1 MASAAEQLAASINF
15 SAFSKATELKS
26 RIWFTLGALVIYR
39 LGTYIPIPGIDPGIL
54 QDVFSRNAGG
64 ILGMF
69 DMFSGGAL
77 GRMTIFALNI
87 MPYIS
92 ASIIIQLLTA
102 VSPTLETLKKEGE
115 SGRKKLNQYTRF
127 GTVLLAA
134 VQSYGIAVGL
144 EGMRAGAQ
152 SAVVDP
158 GLFFRLVTVVT
169 LTSGT
174 VFLMWLG
181 EQITARGVGNGI
193 SLIIFAGIVAN
204 LPHALASTLELGRT
218 GAIST
223 VFIVIFLAMSVA
235 VVGFIV
241 FMERAQR
248 RILVQYPKRQVG
260 NKMFGGDA
268 SHLPLKIN
276 TSGVIAPIFASSLLL
291 LPATVANFEANGQG
305 FGWIGEITAYLAHG
319 RPLYMALY
327 IGLICFFCFFYTAI
341 VFNPTETADNLR
353 KYGGF
358 IPGIRPGKN
367 TADYLDYVLTRLTV
381 VGAAYLSAVCILP
394 AAGTP
399 RMNIILLGPPG
410 SGKGTQAKRIEQ
422 THGIIQLST
431 GDMLRA
437 TTNSDTEL
445 GRRVKAIMDSGQLV
459 PDDTIVEMIDRRIV
473 QPDSSAGFILDGFPR
488 NVPQAKALDA
498 MLAEHNLKL
507 DHVILLDVDEAALVD
522 RLSGRFTCTQCGASF
537 HDRYNR
543 PSREGV
549 CEVCGGTEFVRRAD
563 DRPEAVKARFEVYRS
578 QTAPILP
585 YYRDRGILRVV
596 DGMAEIDEVTREI
609 DRILG

>member
-1 MASAAEQLAASINF
+1 MASAAEQLASSINF

-39 LGTYIPIPGIDPGIL
+39 LGTYIPIPGIDPAIL

-102 VSPTLETLKKEGE
+102 VSPTLEALKKEGE
-115 SGRKKLNQYTRF
+115 SGRKKLNQYTRL

-144 EGMRAGAQ
+144 EGMHAGAQ
-152 SAVVDP
+152 SAVLDP

-169 LTSGT
+169 LVCGT

-193 SLIIFAGIVAN
+193 SLIIMAGIVAN

-223 VFIVIFLAMSVA
+223 VFIIIFLVMSVA
-235 VVGFIV
+235 VVAFIV

-248 RILVQYPKRQVG
+248 RILVQYPKRQMG

-276 TSGVIAPIFASSLLL
+276 TSGVIPPIFASSLLL
-291 LPATVANFEANGQG
+291 LPATVANFEANGQ
-305 FGWIGEITAYLAHG
+305 FGWISEITAYLEHG

-327 IGLICFFCFFYTAI
+327 VGLIVFFCFFYTAI
-341 VFNPTETADNLR
+341 VFNPEETADNLR

-367 TADYLDYVLTRLTV
+367 TADYLDYILTRLTV

-394 AAGTP
+394 EILISEYSVPFYFGGTS
-399 RMNIILLGPPG
+399 LLIVVSVTMDTVAQIHSHLLAHQYEGLIR
-410 SGKGTQAKRIEQ
+410 KAK
-422 THGIIQLST
+422 
-431 GDMLRA
+431 LR
-437 TTNSDTEL
+437 
-445 GRRVKAIMDSGQLV
+445 GRRG
-459 PDDTIVEMIDRRIV
+459 
-473 QPDSSAGFILDGFPR
+473 
-488 NVPQAKALDA
+488 
-498 MLAEHNLKL
+498 
-507 DHVILLDVDEAALVD
+507 
-522 RLSGRFTCTQCGASF
+522 
-537 HDRYNR
+537 
-543 PSREGV
+543 
-549 CEVCGGTEFVRRAD
+549 
-563 DRPEAVKARFEVYRS
+563 
-578 QTAPILP
+578 
-585 YYRDRGILRVV
+585 
-596 DGMAEIDEVTREI
+596 
-609 DRILG
+609 